1 MANIVDAEDFTRQA
15 TVVDDDTNAAKEEE
29 QFASLAE
36 EEVPTEAPAGEEAP
50 EVAEEESSEDD
61 LPEKYQGKSTAEIA
75 RMHQELEKRLGQQS
89 QEVGELRRH
98 FDDYVQSSISAQQS
112 SAPEASVEEEVD
124 FFADPAAAVAKAIE
138 NHPTLQQAQ
147 AVAAEMAK
155 SQALAKLKTNHP
167 DMDKVLQDDKFKE
180 WVAASEIR
188 TQMYREADQRYDFAQ
203 ANELLNLYKERA
215 TVVEQ
220 TKAVE
225 KQAQKNEI
233 KKASTGTARSNPEGT
248 SPKKVYR
255 RRDIIELMNTDPK
268 RYEALMPEIMKA
280 YSEGRVK

>member
-1 MANIVDAEDFTRQA
+1 MANIVDAEDFVKKA
-15 TVVDDDTNAAKEEE
+15 TVVSDEPEAVEEY
-29 QFASLAE
+29 ASLAE
-36 EEVPTEAPAGEEAP
+36 EEAEAPPAKEAV
-50 EVAEEESSEDD
+50 EAVEAESDADD
-61 LPEKYQGKSTAEIA
+61 LPEKYAGKSTAEIA

-98 FDDYVQSSISAQQS
+98 FDDYVQTSISAQQS
-112 SAPEASVEEEVD
+112 SAPEAPVEEVD

-155 SQALAKLKTNHP
+155 SQALAKLKASHP
-167 DMDKVLQDDKFKE
+167 DMDTVLKDTGFQE
-180 WVAASEIR
+180 WVKKSEIR
-188 TQMYREADQRYDFAQ
+188 TQMYKDADQRYDFAK
-203 ANELLNLYKERA
+203 ADELLNLYKERA
-215 TVVEQ
+215 SVVEQ

-233 KKASTGTARSNPEGT
+233 KKASTGTARSNPEGA

-255 RRDIIELMNTDPK
+255 RRDIIELMNADPK

>member
-1 MANIVDAEDFTRQA
+1 MANIVDAEDFKREA
-15 TVVDDDTNAAKEEE
+15 TVVTDEPEAIEEY
-29 QFASLAE
+29 ASLTEEAE
-36 EEVPTEAPAGEEAP
+36 AEAEAPVEEV
-50 EVAEEESSEDD
+50 VAEEATEETHDD
-61 LPEKYQGKSTAEIA
+61 LPDKYQGKTTAEIA

-98 FDDYVQSSISAQQS
+98 FDEYVQTSINAQQ
-112 SAPEASVEEEVD
+112 SAPEAPVEEDVD
-124 FFADPAAAVAKAIE
+124 FFADPARAMAQAIE
-138 NHPTLQQAQ
+138 RHPTLQQAQ

-167 DMDKVLQDDKFKE
+167 DMDEVLANSKFQD
-180 WVAASEIR
+180 WVKASEIR
-188 TQMYREADQRYDFAQ
+188 TKMYQEADQQYDFAK

-220 TKAVE
+220 TKVVE

-233 KKASTGTARSNPEGT
+233 KKASTGTARSNPEGGT
-248 SPKKVYR
+248 SRKVYR
-255 RRDIIELMNTDPK
+255 RRDIIELMNTDPA

>member
-1 MANIVDAEDFTRQA
+1 MANIVDAEDFVKKA
-15 TVVDDDTNAAKEEE
+15 TVVSDEPEAVEEY
-29 QFASLAE
+29 ASLAE
-36 EEVPTEAPAGEEAP
+36 EEAEAPPAEEAV
-50 EVAEEESSEDD
+50 EAVEEESDADD
-61 LPEKYQGKSTAEIA
+61 LPEKYSGKSTAEIA

-98 FDDYVQSSISAQQS
+98 FDDYVQTSISAQQS
-112 SAPEASVEEEVD
+112 SAPEAPVEEVD
-124 FFADPAAAVAKAIE
+124 FFADPAAAVARAIE

-147 AVAAEMAK
+147 AVAADMAK
-155 SQALAKLKTNHP
+155 SQALAKLKASHP
-167 DMDKVLQDDKFKE
+167 DMDTVLQDTGFQE
-180 WVAASEIR
+180 WVKKSEIR
-188 TQMYREADQRYDFAQ
+188 TQMYKDADQRYDFAK
-203 ANELLNLYKERA
+203 ADELLNLYKERA
-215 TVVEQ
+215 SVVEQ

-233 KKASTGTARSNPEGT
+233 KKASTGTARSNPEGA

>member
-1 MANIVDAEDFTRQA
+1 MANIVDAEDFVKKA
-15 TVVDDDTNAAKEEE
+15 TVIEGEPEAIEEY
-29 QFASLAE
+29 ASLTEEAE
-36 EEVPTEAPAGEEAP
+36 AEAEAPVEEAP
-50 EVAEEESSEDD
+50 VEESEEPDND

-98 FDDYVQSSISAQQS
+98 FDDYVQSSISAQQTP
-112 SAPEASVEEEVD
+112 APEAPVEEVD
-124 FFADPAAAVAKAIE
+124 FFADPAAAVAQAIE

-155 SQALAKLKTNHP
+155 SQALAKLKASHP
-167 DMDKVLQDDKFKE
+167 DMDTVLQDAGFQE
-180 WVAASEIR
+180 WVKKSEIR
-188 TQMYREADQRYDFAQ
+188 TQMYKDADQRYDFAK
-203 ANELLNLYKERA
+203 ADELLNLYKERA
-215 TVVEQ
+215 SVVEQ

-233 KKASTGTARSNPEGT
+233 KKASTGTARSNPEGA

>member
-1 MANIVDAEDFTRQA
+1 MANIVDAEDFVKKA
-15 TVVDDDTNAAKEEE
+15 TVVTDEPEAIEEYVN
-29 QFASLAE
+29 LAE
-36 EEVPTEAPAGEEAP
+36 EEAPAEEPVEEAP
-50 EVAEEESSEDD
+50 EVEEVEEVQDD
-61 LPEKYQGKSTAEIA
+61 LPEKYKGKTTAEIA

-98 FDDYVQSSISAQQS
+98 FDEYVQSSITAQQ
-112 SAPEASVEEEVD
+112 SAPEAPVEEEVD

-155 SQALAKLKTNHP
+155 SQALAKLKSNHP
-167 DMDKVLQDDKFKE
+167 DMDEVLSDAKFQE
-180 WVAASEIR
+180 WVKASEIR
-188 TQMYREADQRYDFAQ
+188 TQMYKEADQQYDFAK

-215 TVVEQ
+215 SVVEQ
-220 TKAVE
+220 TKVVE

-233 KKASTGTARSNPEGT
+233 KKASTGTARSNPEGA

>member
-1 MANIVDAEDFTRQA
+1 MANIVDAEDFVKKA
-15 TVVDDDTNAAKEEE
+15 TVVSDEPEAVEEY
-29 QFASLAE
+29 ASLAE
-36 EEVPTEAPAGEEAP
+36 EEAEAPPAEEAV
-50 EVAEEESSEDD
+50 EAVEEESDADD
-61 LPEKYQGKSTAEIA
+61 LPEKYSGKSTAEIA

-98 FDDYVQSSISAQQS
+98 FDDYVQTSISAQQS
-112 SAPEASVEEEVD
+112 SAPEAPVEEVD
-124 FFADPAAAVAKAIE
+124 FFADPAAAVARAIE

-147 AVAAEMAK
+147 AVAADMAK
-155 SQALAKLKTNHP
+155 SQALAKLKASHP
-167 DMDKVLQDDKFKE
+167 DMDTVLQDTGFQE
-180 WVAASEIR
+180 WVKKSEIR
-188 TQMYREADQRYDFAQ
+188 TQMYKDADQRYDFAK

-233 KKASTGTARSNPEGT
+233 KKASTGTARSNPEGA

-255 RRDIIELMNTDPK
+255 RRDIIELMNSDPK

>member
-1 MANIVDAEDFTRQA
+1 MAKIVDAEEYVTREA
-15 TVVDDDTNAAKEEE
+15 TVVTDEPEAIEEYANLSE
-29 QFASLAE
+29 EAE
-36 EEVPTEAPAGEEAP
+36 AEADAPAEEAP
-50 EVAEEESSEDD
+50 EVAEEPEVADD

-98 FDDYVQSSISAQQS
+98 FDEYVQSSISSQQS
-112 SAPEASVEEEVD
+112 SAPEAPAEDVD

-138 NHPTLQQAQ
+138 NHPSLQQAQ

-155 SQALAKLKTNHP
+155 SQALAKLKTAHP
-167 DMDKVLQDDKFKE
+167 DMNEVLQDEKFKE
-180 WVAASEIR
+180 WVGASEVR
-188 TQMYREADQRYDFAQ
+188 TQMYQDADQRYDFAK

-215 TVVEQ
+215 NVVQQ
-220 TKAVE
+220 TAVVE
-225 KQAQKNEI
+225 KQSRKNEV
-233 KKASTGTARSNPEGT
+233 KKASTGTARSNPEGA

-255 RRDIIELMNTDPK
+255 RRDIIELMNSDPK

-280 YSEGRVK
+280 YAEGRVK

>member
-1 MANIVDAEDFTRQA
+1 MANIVDAEDFVRKA
-15 TVVDDDTNAAKEEE
+15 TVIEDGEEKTE
-29 QFASLAE
+29 EFASLTEEAE
-36 EEVPTEAPAGEEAP
+36 AEAEAPAEEAP
-50 EVAEEESSEDD
+50 VEEAPSEEDD
-61 LPEKYQGKSTAEIA
+61 LPEKYQGKTTAEIA

-98 FDDYVQSSISAQQS
+98 FDEYVQSSISAQQS
-112 SAPEASVEEEVD
+112 APEAPAEEVD
-124 FFADPAAAVAKAIE
+124 FFADPAAAVAQAIE
-138 NHPTLQQAQ
+138 KHPTLQQAQ

-155 SQALAKLKTNHP
+155 SQALAKLKANHP
-167 DMDKVLQDDKFKE
+167 DMDNVLKDEKFME
-180 WVAASEIR
+180 WVNASEIR
-188 TQMYREADQRYDFAQ
+188 REMYNEADTRYDFAK

-215 TVVEQ
+215 DVVAA

-233 KKASTGTARSNPEGT
+233 KKASTGTARSNPEGAT
-248 SPKKVYR
+248 AKKVYR

-280 YSEGRVK
+280 YAEGRVK

>member
-1 MANIVDAEDFTRQA
+1 MANIVDAEDFVRKA
-15 TVVDDDTNAAKEEE
+15 TVIEDETDATE
-29 QFASLAE
+29 FASLTEEAE
-36 EEVPTEAPAGEEAP
+36 AEAEAPAEEVVE
-50 EVAEEESSEDD
+50 EVAEESDND
-61 LPEKYQGKSTAEIA
+61 LPEKYQGKTTAEIA

-98 FDDYVQSSISAQQS
+98 FDEYVQSSISAQQS
-112 SAPEASVEEEVD
+112 APEAPVEEEVD

-155 SQALAKLKTNHP
+155 SQALAKLKANHP
-167 DMDKVLQDDKFKE
+167 DMNEVLQDPKFKE

-188 TQMYREADQRYDFAQ
+188 TELYREADQRYDFAK

-215 TVVEQ
+215 TVVQQ

-233 KKASTGTARSNPEGT
+233 KKASTGTARSNPEG
-248 SPKKVYR
+248 SQPKKVYR
-255 RRDIIELMNTDPK
+255 RRDIIELMNTDPS

-280 YSEGRVK
+280 YEEGRVR

>member
-1 MANIVDAEDFTRQA
+1 MANIVDAEDFVKKA
-15 TVVDDDTNAAKEEE
+15 TVVSDEPEAIEEY
-29 QFASLAE
+29 ASLAE
-36 EEVPTEAPAGEEAP
+36 EEAEAPPVEEAP
-50 EVAEEESSEDD
+50 EVVEEESDADD
-61 LPEKYQGKSTAEIA
+61 LPEKYAGKSTAEIA

-98 FDDYVQSSISAQQS
+98 FDEYVQTSISAQQS
-112 SAPEASVEEEVD
+112 SAPEAPVEEVD

-155 SQALAKLKTNHP
+155 SQALAKLKASHP
-167 DMDKVLQDDKFKE
+167 DMDTVLQDAGFQE
-180 WVAASEIR
+180 WVKKSEIR
-188 TQMYREADQRYDFAQ
+188 TQMYKDADQRYDFAK
-203 ANELLNLYKERA
+203 ADELLNLYKERA
-215 TVVEQ
+215 SVVEQ

-233 KKASTGTARSNPEGT
+233 KKASTGTARSNPEGA

>member
-1 MANIVDAEDFTRQA
+1 MANIVDAEDFVKKA
-15 TVVDDDTNAAKEEE
+15 TVVSDEPEAVEEY
-29 QFASLAE
+29 ASLAE
-36 EEVPTEAPAGEEAP
+36 EEAEAPPAKEAV
-50 EVAEEESSEDD
+50 EAVEEESDADD
-61 LPEKYQGKSTAEIA
+61 LPEKYAGKSTAEIA

-98 FDDYVQSSISAQQS
+98 FDDYVQTSISAQQS
-112 SAPEASVEEEVD
+112 SAPEAPVEEVD

-155 SQALAKLKTNHP
+155 SQALAKLKASHP
-167 DMDKVLQDDKFKE
+167 DMDTVLKDTGFQE
-180 WVAASEIR
+180 WVKKSEIR
-188 TQMYREADQRYDFAQ
+188 TQMYKDADQRYDFAK
-203 ANELLNLYKERA
+203 ADELLNLYKERA
-215 TVVEQ
+215 SVVEQ

-233 KKASTGTARSNPEGT
+233 KKASTGTARSNPEGA

-255 RRDIIELMNTDPK
+255 RRDIIELMNADPK

>member
-1 MANIVDAEDFTRQA
+1 MANIVDAEDFVKKA
-15 TVVDDDTNAAKEEE
+15 TVVSDEPEAVEEY
-29 QFASLAE
+29 ASLAE
-36 EEVPTEAPAGEEAP
+36 EEAEAPPAEEAV
-50 EVAEEESSEDD
+50 EAVEGESDADD
-61 LPEKYQGKSTAEIA
+61 LPEKYAGKSTAEIA

-98 FDDYVQSSISAQQS
+98 FDDYVQTSISAQQS
-112 SAPEASVEEEVD
+112 SAPEAPVEEVD

-155 SQALAKLKTNHP
+155 SQALAKLKASHP
-167 DMDKVLQDDKFKE
+167 DMDAVLKDKGFQE
-180 WVAASEIR
+180 WVQKSEIR
-188 TQMYREADQRYDFAQ
+188 TQMYTDADQRYDFAK

-233 KKASTGTARSNPEGT
+233 KKASTGTARSNPEGA